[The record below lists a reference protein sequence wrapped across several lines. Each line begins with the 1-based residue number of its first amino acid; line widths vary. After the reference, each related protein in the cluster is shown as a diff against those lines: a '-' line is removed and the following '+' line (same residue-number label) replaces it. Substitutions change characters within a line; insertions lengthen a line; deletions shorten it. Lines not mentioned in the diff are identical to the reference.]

1 MYLPTTPPPPS
12 STRPAPVRL
21 LRRLAPLACALAL
34 SAAPAACSK
43 HQDKGTAA
51 AAATPQAI
59 GASEC
64 RACGMVVREQPAPRG
79 QVVYADGERAFF
91 CAIGDMVHYLETPSP
106 RGAPTQLYV
115 EALTPDEDP
124 KQASTSEHR
133 WILATDAHY
142 VFGVAREGV
151 MGKPV
156 LVYASQEDA
165 SAAAA
170 RYGGHVL
177 DYAGLQRALIH
188 GEASPEAAHQH

>member
-1 MYLPTTPPPPS
+1 MHLPTTPPPPS
-12 STRPAPVRL
+12 STRPAPARL

-34 SAAPAACSK
+34 SAPTACSK
-43 HQDKGTAA
+43 HQDKGTAT
-51 AAATPQAI
+51 AAATPEAI

-91 CAIGDMVHYLETPSP
+91 CSIGDMVHYLETPSP
-106 RGAPTQLYV
+106 RGAPTRVFV
-115 EALTPDEDP
+115 EALTPNEDP
-124 KQASTSEHR
+124 KQTNTSEHP
-133 WILATDAHY
+133 WIAATDAHY

-156 LVYASQEDA
+156 LVYASKEES

-177 DYAGLQRALIH
+177 DYAGLQRALVH
-188 GEASPEAAHQH
+188 GEPASEAAHHH